1 MRISL
6 LAGAVLA
13 CTTLPFAAQAEFVGG
28 RAGLSHSAFTG
39 DSDRAKS
46 SADVQLEW
54 AFGQSFSTQTDLGLS
69 GLHALDD
76 TALNFT
82 THLNWTFANG
92 GTAGLFYG
100 WDKVVGTEDFYG
112 LEYATMVGNTHVD
125 GYIAMIDEVGSNG
138 TMAGVAGRMAMNDR
152 FGLGASVDYMK
163 SNGVVDGTRIGLNG
177 DYAMG
182 EATKLTGEIGRVS
195 ADDTAGNRVS
205 DTYLKLGVDFA
216 FGQKP
221 GVSFGKRS
229 LFNILPGL

>member
-1 MRISL
+1 MRFSL
-6 LAGAVLA
+6 LAGAALA
-13 CTTLPFAAQAEFVGG
+13 CIALPFTAQAEFVGG
-28 RAGLSHSAFTG
+28 RAGLSHSAMTG
-39 DSDRAKS
+39 DGDAAKS

-76 TALNFT
+76 NALNFT

-112 LEYATMVGNTHVD
+112 LEYATAIGSTDVEA
-125 GYIAMIDEVGSNG
+125 YIAMIDEPGSNG
-138 TMAGVAGRMAMNDR
+138 TMAGVTGRMAMNDR
-152 FGLGASVDYMK
+152 FGLGGSLDYMK

-177 DYAMG
+177 DYTLGA
-182 EATKLTGEIGRVS
+182 ATRLTGEVGRVN
-195 ADDTAGNRVS
+195 ADDSAGNTMN

-216 FGQKP
+216 FGQKG
-221 GVSFGKRS
+221 GVSFGQRS
-229 LFNILPGL
+229 LFSILPGL